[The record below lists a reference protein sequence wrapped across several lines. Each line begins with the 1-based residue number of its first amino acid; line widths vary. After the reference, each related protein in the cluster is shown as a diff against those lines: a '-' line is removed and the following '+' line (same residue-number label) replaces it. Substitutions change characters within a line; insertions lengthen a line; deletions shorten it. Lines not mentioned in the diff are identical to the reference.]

1 LRQPLSWITQFR
13 TLQICNRFVTGARLT
28 FLPLTVQASRT
39 VIEIRGVGK
48 TYHTPTGAFQALRGV
63 DLEIAKGEIFGIIGR
78 SGAGKSTLLRTINL
92 LERPTTGRVLVEGT
106 DVTDLDGEP
115 LRRLR
120 QRVGIIFQHFNLLN
134 SKTVQENVR
143 LPLRVAGELERPAQ
157 DRRVA
162 ELLELVGL
170 ARHAAKY
177 PAQLS
182 GGERQRVGIARALA
196 NGPHILLCDEATSA
210 LDPETTQS
218 ILQLLLQINQRLA
231 LTIVLITHGMDVIRA
246 VADRVAI
253 LDHGTVVESGK
264 VVEVFLNPRNSVTRA
279 LLAESGIESEVAI
292 TTDGGDG
299 SQVLRLTYHGALTEQ
314 PLLTTVSRES
324 GLDFAILQ
332 ASVGRLKGVP
342 YGRLTIRTSPL
353 EQDSLQRL
361 LQALDAQGIRHEVLR

>member
-1 LRQPLSWITQFR
+1 VLRIQKF
-13 TLQICNRFVTGARLT
+13 CNRLVTGARLT

-48 TYHTPTGAFQALRGV
+48 TYQTPTGPFKALRGV
-63 DLEIAKGEIFGIIGR
+63 DLEIAKGEIFGVIGR

-92 LERPTTGRVLVEGT
+92 LERPTTGRVLVEDT

-143 LPLRVAGELERPAQ
+143 LPLRVAGELERSAQ
-157 DRRVA
+157 DRRVT
-162 ELLELVGL
+162 EMLELVGL

-177 PAQLS
+177 PSQLS

-196 NGPHILLCDEATSA
+196 NGPQILLCDEATSA

-253 LDHGTVVESGK
+253 LDHGTVVEAGK
-264 VVEVFLNPRNSVTRA
+264 VVEVFLNPIADNHTLPSAAAIHMESSCKRA
-279 LLAESGIESEVAI
+279 LHPCVRAE
-292 TTDGGDG
+292 
-299 SQVLRLTYHGALTEQ
+299 L
-314 PLLTTVSRES
+314 
-324 GLDFAILQ
+324 
-332 ASVGRLKGVP
+332 
-342 YGRLTIRTSPL
+342 
-353 EQDSLQRL
+353 
-361 LQALDAQGIRHEVLR
+361 

>member
-1 LRQPLSWITQFR
+1 VLRIR
-13 TLQICNRFVTGARLT
+13 KICNRLVTGARLT

-48 TYHTPTGAFQALRGV
+48 TYQTPTGSFQALRGV

-78 SGAGKSTLLRTINL
+78 SGAGKSTLLRMINL

-143 LPLRVAGELERPAQ
+143 LPLRVAGELGRPAQ

-162 ELLELVGL
+162 EMLELVGL

-218 ILQLLLQINQRLA
+218 ILQLLLEINQRLA

-253 LDHGTVVESGK
+253 LDHGTAVEAGK
-264 VVEVFLNPRNSVTRA
+264 VVEVFLNPRTSVTRA
-279 LLAESGIESEVAI
+279 LLAESGIESEAAV
-292 TTDGGDG
+292 TTDVGDG
-299 SQVLRLTYHGALTEQ
+299 SQVLRLTYHGSLTEQ
-314 PLLTTVSRES
+314 PLLTTLSRKS

-342 YGRLTIRTSPL
+342 YGRLTIKTSPL

>member
-1 LRQPLSWITQFR
+1 
-13 TLQICNRFVTGARLT
+13 
-28 FLPLTVQASRT
+28 
-39 VIEIRGVGK
+39 VIEIRAVGK
-48 TYHTPTGAFQALRGV
+48 TYQTPTGPFQALRGV
-63 DLEIAKGEIFGIIGR
+63 DLEISKGEIFGIIGR
-78 SGAGKSTLLRTINL
+78 SGAGKSTLLRMINL
-92 LERPTTGRVLVEGT
+92 LERPTTGRVRVEGT

-143 LPLRVAGELERPAQ
+143 LPLRVAGELERSAQ

-162 ELLELVGL
+162 EMLELVGL

-177 PAQLS
+177 PSQLS

-210 LDPETTQS
+210 LDPQTTQS
-218 ILQLLLQINQRLA
+218 ILQLLLEINHQLA

-253 LDHGTVVESGK
+253 LDHGTVVEAGR
-264 VVEVFLNPRNSVTRA
+264 VVEVFLNPCTNVTRA
-279 LLAESGIESEVAI
+279 LLAESGVESEAAV
-292 TTDGGDG
+292 TTDVRDG

-314 PLLTTVSRES
+314 PLLTTLSRES
-324 GLDFAILQ
+324 GIDFAILQ

-342 YGRLTIRTSPL
+342 YGRLTIKTSPL
-353 EQDSLQRL
+353 EQDGLQRL
-361 LQALDAQGIRHEVLR
+361 QQTLDAQGIRHEVLC

>member
-1 LRQPLSWITQFR
+1 
-13 TLQICNRFVTGARLT
+13 
-28 FLPLTVQASRT
+28 

-48 TYHTPTGAFQALRGV
+48 TYHTPTGPFQALRAV
-63 DLEIAKGEIFGIIGR
+63 DLEVAKGEIFGIIGR
-78 SGAGKSTLLRTINL
+78 SGAGKSTLLRMINL

-143 LPLRVAGELERPAQ
+143 LPLRVAGDLGRPDQ

-162 ELLELVGL
+162 EMLDLVGI
-170 ARHAAKY
+170 ARHAQKY
-177 PAQLS
+177 PPQLS

-231 LTIVLITHGMDVIRA
+231 LTIVLITHGMDVIRT
-246 VADRVAI
+246 VGDRVAI
-253 LDHGTVVESGK
+253 LDHGSIVEAGN
-264 VVEVFLNPRNSVTRA
+264 VVEVFLNPRTSVTRA
-279 LLAESGIESEVAI
+279 LLAESGIESDAAV
-292 TTDGGDG
+292 TTDAGDG
-299 SQVLRLTYHGALTEQ
+299 SQVLRLTYHGPLTEQ
-314 PLLTTVSRES
+314 PLLTIVSRES

-332 ASVGRLKGVP
+332 ASVGRLKNVP
-342 YGRLTIRTSPL
+342 YGRLTIKTSPL
-353 EQDSLQRL
+353 DQDALQRL
-361 LQALDAQGIRHEVLR
+361 LQGLDSRGIRHEVLR

>member
-1 LRQPLSWITQFR
+1 
-13 TLQICNRFVTGARLT
+13 
-28 FLPLTVQASRT
+28 

-48 TYHTPTGAFQALRGV
+48 TFHTPTGVFQALSGV
-63 DLEIAKGEIFGIIGR
+63 DLQVGKGEIFGIIGR
-78 SGAGKSTLLRTINL
+78 SGAGKSTLLRMINL
-92 LERPTTGRVLVEGT
+92 LERPTTGRVRVEGVDIT
-106 DVTDLDGEP
+106 NLDGEP

-134 SKTVQENVR
+134 SKTVQQNVR
-143 LPLRVAGELERPAQ
+143 LPLRVAGELDRPAQ

-162 ELLELVGL
+162 EMLELVGL

-177 PAQLS
+177 PSQLS

-218 ILQLLLQINQRLA
+218 ILQLLLEINQRLA

-253 LDHGTVVESGK
+253 LDHGTVVETGK
-264 VVEVFLNPRNSVTRA
+264 VVEVFLNPRNCVTRA
-279 LLAESGIESEVAI
+279 LLAESGIESEAAVA
-292 TTDGGDG
+292 TDAGDG
-299 SQVLRLTYHGALTEQ
+299 SQVLRLTYHGPLTER
-314 PLLTTVSRES
+314 PLLTTMSRES

-342 YGRLTIRTSPL
+342 YGRLTIRTPPL
-353 EQDSLQRL
+353 EQDGLQRL

>member
-1 LRQPLSWITQFR
+1 
-13 TLQICNRFVTGARLT
+13 
-28 FLPLTVQASRT
+28 

-48 TYHTPTGAFQALRGV
+48 TYPTPTGAFQALRAV

-78 SGAGKSTLLRTINL
+78 SGAGKSTLLRMINL
-92 LERPTTGRVLVEGT
+92 LERPTSGRVLVEGT

-162 ELLELVGL
+162 EMLELVGL

-177 PAQLS
+177 PSQLS

-218 ILQLLLQINQRLA
+218 ILQLLLEINQRLG
-231 LTIVLITHGMDVIRA
+231 LTIALITHGMDVIRA

-253 LDHGTVVESGK
+253 LDHGTVVETGK
-264 VVEVFLNPRNSVTRA
+264 VVEVFLNPRNCVTRA
-279 LLAESGIESEVAI
+279 LLAESGIESEAAV
-292 TTDGGDG
+292 TDAGDG
-299 SQVLRLTYHGALTEQ
+299 SQVLRLTYHGPLTER
-314 PLLTTVSRES
+314 PLLTTMSRES

-342 YGRLTIRTSPL
+342 YGRLTIRTPPL
-353 EQDSLQRL
+353 EQDGLQRL

>member
-1 LRQPLSWITQFR
+1 
-13 TLQICNRFVTGARLT
+13 
-28 FLPLTVQASRT
+28 

-48 TYHTPTGAFQALRGV
+48 TFHTPTGVFQALTGV
-63 DLEIAKGEIFGIIGR
+63 DLEVGKGEIFGIIGR

-92 LERPTTGRVLVEGT
+92 LERPTTGRVRIEGV

-143 LPLRVAGELERPAQ
+143 LPLRVAGDLDRAAQ

-162 ELLELVGL
+162 EMLELVGL
-170 ARHAAKY
+170 TRHARKY
-177 PAQLS
+177 PLQLS

-218 ILQLLLQINQRLA
+218 ILQLLLEINQRLG
-231 LTIVLITHGMDVIRA
+231 LTIVLITHGMDVIRT

-253 LDHGTVVESGK
+253 LDHGRVVESGK
-264 VVEVFLNPRNSVTRA
+264 VVEVFLHPSNEVTRA
-279 LLAESGIESEVAI
+279 LLAESGIESDTPI
-292 TTDGGDG
+292 TTESRVDG
-299 SQVLRLTYHGALTEQ
+299 QVLRLSYYGPLTER
-314 PLLTTVSRES
+314 PLLTTLSRES
-324 GLDFAILQ
+324 GVDFAILQ
-332 ASVGRLKGVP
+332 ASIGRLKGVS
-342 YGRLTIRTSPL
+342 YGRLTIKTQPL
-353 EQDSLQRL
+353 EQDGLKRL
-361 LQALDAQGIRHEVLR
+361 LHALEAQGIRHEILR